1 MPGTADIKAIVVDLD
16 KTLLRSDKTL
26 SPDTVRVLEACRQRG
41 MKVMVATARPLR
53 TTTPFCKL
61 VDFDALVVSNGAR
74 VICGDR
80 RTDHAIRPESAV
92 KLLHA
97 LLQRQDLRVTLETG
111 DCAYSNLPIDEYD
124 TVLTDDLPGVA
135 AEQGALKIQV
145 HLSHR
150 DTEPFV
156 RHALPEGVYATVA
169 HGTLM
174 QVMSAEATKWNGVKA
189 MLDLCNCPS
198 AETAYFG
205 DDNDDIEPIKMCGLG
220 VAVANA
226 IDEVKA
232 IADGITESN
241 DADGVAKYIERMLQA
256 GNETL
261 TDVVPT

>member
-26 SPDTVRVLEACRQRG
+26 SPDTVRILGSCRRCG

-80 RTDHAIRPESAV
+80 RTDHAIRPESAEA
-92 KLLHA
+92 LLHA

-135 AEQGALKIQV
+135 REQGALKILV

-150 DTEPFV
+150 DTEMFV

-189 MLDLCNCPS
+189 MLALCGLTPE
-198 AETAYFG
+198 ETAYFG
-205 DDNDDIEPIKMCGLG
+205 DDQDDLEPIRLCGLG
-220 VAVANA
+220 VAVSNA
-226 IDEVKA
+226 IDAVRA
-232 IADGITESN
+232 AADDIAGSN
-241 DADGVAKYIERMLQA
+241 DEDGVARYIEQHLL
-256 GNETL
+256 ESK
-261 TDVVPT
+261 